1 MGELR
6 GKDEGRGMNL
16 FLHPSAFILLP
27 LNMDLT
33 RITIFCFTASYVVAL
48 ALEAWSLVRRF
59 GWHRPVL
66 LGFAGAGVFA
76 HGAYLLLRAGNERV
90 PLASPAEWYLMV
102 ALVLAAF
109 ALAAN
114 FWWPKVATG
123 LFVLPLVLGLIAGSQ
138 LASPVPLGAERA
150 SRLWGQVH
158 SWSLILATVA
168 VSLGFLAGLMYL
180 IQSWRLKRKLPPWSG
195 FRLPSLELLERI
207 NGRALALSTWLVA
220 GGFLTGLLLV
230 WTRKQ
235 QIPATA
241 GGSLWTDP
249 VVISLAG
256 MLAWLL
262 AAEVFRQRYPAA
274 RRGRKVAY
282 LTLASFGFLVI
293 TLAAMTLT
301 NEVHRPARDASATGT
316 VFTTQTDDFR
326 RRLIDHSDLRSP
338 ITSHQSPT
346 PTA

>member
-1 MGELR
+1 
-6 GKDEGRGMNL
+6 
-16 FLHPSAFILLP
+16 
-27 LNMDLT
+27 MDFT
-33 RITIFCFTASYVVAL
+33 RITIFCFTASYVVAF
-48 ALEAWSLVRRF
+48 ALEVWSLVRRF

-66 LGFAGAGVFA
+66 LIFAGAGVFA
-76 HGAYLLLRAGNERV
+76 HATYLVLLARGSEV

-102 ALVLAAF
+102 ALLLAAF

-138 LASPVPLGAERA
+138 FASPVPLGAERA
-150 SRLWGQVH
+150 SSMWGQVH

-180 IQSWRLKRKLPPWSG
+180 IQSWRLKQKLPPWSG

-207 NGRALALSTWLVA
+207 NGRALAISTWLVA

-230 WTRKQ
+230 WTRKHEVLA
-235 QIPATA
+235 AT
-241 GGSLWTDP
+241 GGSLWSDP
-249 VVISLAG
+249 VVISLGG
-256 MLAWLL
+256 MLGWLL
-262 AAEVFRQRYPAA
+262 AAEVFRQIYPAA

-293 TLAAMTLT
+293 TLTAMTLT
-301 NEVHRPARDASATGT
+301 NDVHQPNAKVAEHKAVHSAR
-316 VFTTQTDDFR
+316 
-326 RRLIDHSDLRSP
+326 
-338 ITSHQSPT
+338 
-346 PTA
+346 